1 MSAIWSSLQAA
12 GAAPPMARPP
22 CQPRHLLLTPW
33 SARDALVPQKPTGAS
48 AAVRAWALKMA
59 PISGSFWP
67 SWRVGMSLWSGGA
80 CFSLP
85 LLHLN
90 SAMGRERSDGKLKL
104 APPARHVGFFRS
116 RSIKIGLILT
126 PMRGRGRPPHKLRK
140 MSRSREKHVALGWY
154 PARRLAIRLAIG

>member
-1 MSAIWSSLQAA
+1 M
-12 GAAPPMARPP
+12 G
-22 CQPRHLLLTPW
+22 
-33 SARDALVPQKPTGAS
+33 V
-48 AAVRAWALKMA
+48 KMA

-126 PMRGRGRPPHKLRK
+126 PMREGRGNPGGTRGQTG
-140 MSRSREKHVALGWY
+140 RSPDFQQGS
-154 PARRLAIRLAIG
+154 LAAV

>member
-1 MSAIWSSLQAA
+1 MW
-12 GAAPPMARPP
+12 GGPPG
-22 CQPRHLLLTPW
+22 PRMG
-33 SARDALVPQKPTGAS
+33 V
-48 AAVRAWALKMA
+48 KMA

-126 PMRGRGRPPHKLRK
+126 PMPGPRGSPWTRHLASFWQADAGVGRGPGDRPTLKHDARLLRFDLLRVDAGDF
-140 MSRSREKHVALGWY
+140 SQV
-154 PARRLAIRLAIG
+154 

>member
-1 MSAIWSSLQAA
+1 M
-12 GAAPPMARPP
+12 G
-22 CQPRHLLLTPW
+22 
-33 SARDALVPQKPTGAS
+33 V
-48 AAVRAWALKMA
+48 KMA

-126 PMRGRGRPPHKLRK
+126 PMSVGAACLE
-140 MSRSREKHVALGWY
+140 S
-154 PARRLAIRLAIG
+154 RRLRRESAALEVFLQQRQVRVDFAGQFAFHARGAKQIAQSGEESAHAQAPSDSSLSTS

>member
-1 MSAIWSSLQAA
+1 MW
-12 GAAPPMARPP
+12 GGPPG
-22 CQPRHLLLTPW
+22 PRMG
-33 SARDALVPQKPTGAS
+33 V
-48 AAVRAWALKMA
+48 KMA

-126 PMRGRGRPPHKLRK
+126 PICADQGVRPTTLLGTIEATPK
-140 MSRSREKHVALGWY
+140 MDPQNVVLKQTVNL
-154 PARRLAIRLAIG
+154 PT